1 MRPSPWAALVGAACG
16 FAPARAP
23 AAQTTGTL
31 DVGVT
36 TVRYDGFL
44 ASGAAA
50 LTPAVRWDGPQ
61 GWLTARASYLRFE
74 SGHRSMQ
81 GLVTGSL
88 FTPLAPRWRGQ
99 FAFAAGGSRYID
111 FASFWHAVGEARLHL
126 LSGDRG
132 AWVGGTAGR
141 TSFGRAPRSVTGA
154 ALGVWTRRQ
163 RVTILAS
170 ASRSFIGDTAYTDLE
185 SSART
190 RRGPLA
196 FEAALG
202 ARVWSRGGGHGVYG
216 EASVTY
222 ALGERTA
229 IVLSGGRYPT
239 DAISGSIA
247 GRYLTAGIRLQ
258 SAPRRP
264 FVARD
269 PPPYTAHGGS
279 NGHSGSAPLLRV
291 ERANQD
297 AVRLVVQAPL
307 AGAVEIAGDFTDWQ
321 PVALQRAADGSWEIV
336 LPLSSGLH
344 RIDVRIDGGAWLA
357 PAGTTPVADD
367 FDGAIGIFVVP

>member
-23 AAQTTGTL
+23 AAQTSGTL
-31 DVGVT
+31 DMGVS

-50 LTPAVRWDGPQ
+50 VTPAARWDQPQ

-74 SGHRSMQ
+74 SGHHSLQ

-88 FTPLAPRWRGQ
+88 FTPLTPRWRGE
-99 FAFAAGGSRYID
+99 FGFTAGGSRYAE
-111 FASFWHAVGEARLHL
+111 FASFWHAVAEARLHV
-126 LSGDRG
+126 LSGARG

-141 TSFGRAPRSVTGA
+141 TSYGRAPRPVGGA
-154 ALGVWTRRQ
+154 GLGAWTQ
-163 RVTILAS
+163 RPGVTIFAS
-170 ASRSFIGDTAYTDLE
+170 ASRLFIGDTAYTDLE
-185 SSART
+185 SSARA
-190 RRGPLA
+190 RRGPLT
-196 FEAALG
+196 FEAAIG
-202 ARVWSRGGGHGVYG
+202 ARVWSRGGGRGVYG
-216 EASVTY
+216 EASATY

-229 IVLSGGRYPT
+229 LIVSGGRYPT

-247 GRYLTAGIRLQ
+247 GRYLTAGLRLQ

-269 PPPYTAHGGS
+269 PPAYTPHGGS
-279 NGHSGSAPLLRV
+279 NGYAAAAPELRV
-291 ERANQD
+291 ERAAPD
-297 AVRLVVQAPL
+297 AVRLIVQAPL
-307 AGAVEIAGDFTDWQ
+307 AGAVEIVGDFTDWQ
-321 PVALQRAADGSWEIV
+321 PVALQRGADGSWEIV
-336 LPLSSGLH
+336 LALSSGLH
-344 RIDVRIDGGAWLA
+344 RIDVRIDGGAWLV
-357 PAGTTPVADD
+357 PAGTTPMADD

>member
-1 MRPSPWAALVGAACG
+1 VRQSPWAALVGAACG

-50 LTPAVRWDGPQ
+50 VTPAVRWDGPQ
-61 GWLTARASYLRFE
+61 GWLSARATYLRFE

-88 FTPLAPRWRGQ
+88 FTPVAPRWRGQ
-99 FAFAAGGSRYID
+99 FAITTGGSRYID

-132 AWVGGTAGR
+132 AWVGGMGGR
-141 TSFGRAPRSVTGA
+141 TSYGRAPRPVSGA
-154 ALGVWTRRQ
+154 ALGLWTQRRG
-163 RVTILAS
+163 VTIFAS
-170 ASRSFIGDTAYTDLE
+170 ANRLFIGDTAYTDLE

-190 RRGPLA
+190 RRGPLTL
-196 FEAALG
+196 EAALG

-216 EASVTY
+216 EASATY
-222 ALGERTA
+222 ALGGRTA

-247 GRYLTAGIRLQ
+247 GRYLTVGIRLQ
-258 SAPRRP
+258 TAPRRP
-264 FVARD
+264 VVARD
-269 PPPYTAHGGS
+269 PPPYSPHGGS
-279 NGHSGSAPLLRV
+279 NGHSAAAPALRV
-291 ERANQD
+291 ERAAPD
-297 AVRLVVQAPL
+297 SVRLVVHAPL
-307 AGAVEIAGDFTDWQ
+307 AETVEIVGDFTDWQ
-321 PVALQRAADGSWEIV
+321 PVALQRGAGESWEVV
-336 LPLSSGLH
+336 LMLSNGLH
-344 RIDVRIDGGAWLA
+344 RIDVRIDGGAWLV

>member
-31 DVGVT
+31 DIGVS

-50 LTPAVRWDGPQ
+50 VTPAVRWDRPQ

-74 SGHRSMQ
+74 SGRRSMQ
-81 GLVTGSL
+81 GLVAGSL
-88 FTPLAPRWRGQ
+88 FTPVAPRWRGEL
-99 FAFAAGGSRYID
+99 AFTAGASRYAE
-111 FASFWHAVGEARLHL
+111 FASFWRAVGEARVHL
-126 LSGDRG
+126 VSGDRG

-141 TSFGRAPRSVTGA
+141 TSFGRAPRPVGGA
-154 ALGVWTRRQ
+154 TLGVWTQ
-163 RVTILAS
+163 REGVTLLAS
-170 ASRSFIGDTAYTDLE
+170 ASRLFIGDTAYTDLG
-185 SSART
+185 SSARA
-190 RRGPLA
+190 RRGPLTL
-196 FEAALG
+196 EAALG

-216 EASVTY
+216 EAGATY
-222 ALGERTA
+222 ALGERMA
-229 IVLSGGRYPT
+229 IVVSGGRYPT

-269 PPPYTAHGGS
+269 PPTYTPHGGS
-279 NGHSGSAPLLRV
+279 NGHSAAVPELRV
-291 ERANQD
+291 ERATPD
-297 AVRLVVQAPL
+297 AVRLIVQASL
-307 AGAVEIAGDFTDWQ
+307 ANAVEIAGDFTDWQ
-321 PVALQRAADGSWEIV
+321 PVALQRGADGAWEIV
-336 LPLSSGLH
+336 LALSSGLH
-344 RIDVRIDGGAWLA
+344 RIDVRIDGGAWLV
-357 PAGTTPVADD
+357 PAGTTPMADD